1 MKKKIISFSN
11 NAQTIIYTEA
21 SWEKN
26 IDTVLAKRNTVII
39 TDKNIA
45 KKHKAIFANRICIV
59 IAAGEA
65 NKQQHT
71 VDAIIKK
78 MIQLGCDRQTFLLG
92 VGGGVVTDITG
103 YVASVFMRGI
113 AFGFAPTSLLA
124 MVDASIGGK
133 NGVDVGIYK
142 NIVGTIRQPAFLFY
156 DSSFLN
162 TLPTAEW
169 RNGFAEIIKHG
180 AILDK
185 KLFKQVAT
193 YSLKDYQQ
201 NIVLLNKLIQTNVYI
216 KVGIVQQD
224 EFEKANRKL
233 LNFGHTLGHAIENT
247 YTLTHGQA
255 ISIGMVAAAYISEQ
269 LGGKPCVNELIKVFK
284 AYGLPVHLSF
294 NVNKILQILL
304 KDKKKTANGMHYV
317 LLHEIGNAYYKNVT
331 ATYIKEQ
338 LQQFIKLT

>member
-1 MKKKIISFSN
+1 MKKKIASFN
-11 NAQTIIYTEA
+11 NAQTVIYTEA
-21 SWEKN
+21 SWQKD
-26 IDTVLAKRNTVII
+26 IDTVLAKPNTVII

-45 KKHKAIFANRICIV
+45 KKHKSKFANRSCII
-59 IAAGEA
+59 IAPGEA

-78 MIQLGCDRQTFLLG
+78 MIQMGCNRQTFLLG

-156 DSSFLN
+156 DSSFLQ
-162 TLPTAEW
+162 TLPITEW
-169 RNGFAEIIKHG
+169 CNGFAEIIKHG
-180 AILDK
+180 AILNK
-185 KLFKQVAT
+185 KLFTQVAT
-193 YSLKDYQQ
+193 HSIKDFQQ
-201 NIVLLNKLIQTNVYI
+201 NSTLLNKLIQTNVYI
-216 KVGIVQQD
+216 KIGVVQQD

-255 ISIGMVAAAYISEQ
+255 ISIGMAAAAYISEQ
-269 LGGKPCVNELIKVFK
+269 LGGKPCMQKLIKVFE
-284 AYGLPVHLSF
+284 AYALPVHLSF

-304 KDKKKTANGMHYV
+304 KDKKKTTDGIHYV
-317 LLHEIGNAYYKNVT
+317 LLHEIGNAYYKNLNID
-331 ATYIKEQ
+331 YIKEQ
-338 LQQFIKLT
+338 LQQFIKQ